1 MVERPHQSRTF
12 SELFL
17 TFPNIFRT
25 FPHISEDLLGG
36 GAAPPTGER
45 HPAVPNIS
53 RTGSEPFCKNHLPG
67 ERRGRGEGE
76 ALTSSEHVPNIFRTF
91 PTASP
96 RRPPILK
103 NHHGPPNPFENRAA
117 LRQSTGSTTREVCQ
131 MLHHPTHRTTVD
143 PTKLQG
149 KLCLR
154 RNGPRHRSRR
164 CHGHHPVKRQRE
176 PHTRGLFAM
185 RGVLVPSQYR
195 GRLTQPG

>member
-1 MVERPHQSRTF
+1 MFGNCSGNVRDRCGRPGGRVGGAAGPV
-12 SELFL
+12 
-17 TFPNIFRT
+17 PNIFRT
-25 FPHISEDLLGG
+25 FPNISEHFRRFAGG
-36 GAAPPTGER
+36 EGEGLPPSEER

-53 RTGSEPFCKNHLPG
+53 LTFSEHFCRNHHRG

-76 ALTSSEHVPNIFRTF
+76 ALTNSEHVPNMFRTF

-96 RRPPILK
+96 RRPPIPK
-103 NHHGPPNPFENRAA
+103 KPHGPPNPFENRAA

-164 CHGHHPVKRQRE
+164 CHGHHPVKRQ
-176 PHTRGLFAM
+176 
-185 RGVLVPSQYR
+185 
-195 GRLTQPG
+195 